1 MLEIKVQDKS
11 ITTVQKA
18 VFIRGTVGEKVA
30 ISCDDEW
37 GDRLK
42 TVVFKR
48 LDPCAEPIVN
58 YIGAVSKTEVVIP
71 HEILQESGK
80 FHIGLYSVMGAETTP
95 TFWSEVFEIEYG
107 TDTDG
112 VAPQPPTPSEYS
124 QLIQLAE
131 ETKEIAN
138 SVRED
143 ADIGVFNGEDGFSP
157 MVDVEQIDGGH
168 RVTITDKNGENT
180 FDVMDGEGGG
190 VSSWNDL
197 EDKPFGEERA
207 FEPIVWDGSID
218 EANSFVVGE
227 SIYARISDAILTPE
241 QIDGAKALS
250 AGSGYGTLRYTCGEA
265 GVDAYN
271 LVQGLDYTDM
281 VIITVAD
288 KDASNS
294 FLGTA
299 IPSNGVYSLAYPE
312 IGTYVLSITKETIKP
327 LDEKYIPSSVV
338 LESELESKG
347 YQTEAQVTELI
358 NNALGVI
365 ENGTY

>member
-11 ITTVQKA
+11 ITTVQKS

-143 ADIGVFNGEDGFSP
+143 ADIGVFNGADGKDGINGKDGTSVTVSKVTESTADGGSNVVAFSDGKTLAVKNGSKGNKGDKGDKGDAYILTETDKVEIADIITEDIDAALDEIIEIQNSL
-157 MVDVEQIDGGH
+157 IDG
-168 RVTITDKNGENT
+168 IPIYN
-180 FDVMDGEGGG
+180 GGG
-190 VSSWNDL
+190 GGTFVL
-197 EDKPFGEERA
+197 KPTVEEVQVEDKYSMVCTTNF
-207 FEPIVWDGSID
+207 D
-218 EANSFVVGE
+218 E
-227 SIYARISDAILTPE
+227 L
-241 QIDGAKALS
+241 AKALEAGCIAMIEFPPSSLS
-250 AGSGYGTLRYTCGEA
+250 AEYPFSATALMLVWTYAAGYGLI
-265 GVDAYN
+265 
-271 LVQGLDYTDM
+271 GL
-281 VIITVAD
+281 I
-288 KDASNS
+288 ASP
-294 FLGTA
+294 LD
-299 IPSNGVYSLAYPE
+299 NGNNINVLFPN
-312 IGTYVLSITKETIKP
+312 GTYVPKI
-327 LDEKYIPSSVV
+327 
-338 LESELESKG
+338 
-347 YQTEAQVTELI
+347 
-358 NNALGVI
+358 
-365 ENGTY
+365 